1 VLIQQRTIL
10 SRVEAR
16 VIQRLAFKTSDR
28 LSVCG
33 TACKHQSCARRG
45 VLPKNRKHLP
55 LVVRA
60 QVEETVPRNDPVEWP
75 SERERAHVG
84 HDPFV
89 RRETI
94 PAEIDQGGRRVHP
107 GDVVSGFDQIAGDR
121 HGRSASD
128 IQDRRRGRHQPAK
141 PVEPGF
147 LHQAAATF
155 PIPDPFQRPA
165 LIQIDDPRGL

>member
-1 VLIQQRTIL
+1 M
-10 SRVEAR
+10 
-16 VIQRLAFKTSDR
+16 IQRLAFKTSDR
-28 LSVCG
+28 LSVRG
-33 TACKHQSCARRG
+33 TDCKHQSCARRD

-75 SERERAHVG
+75 SKRERAHVG

-107 GDVVSGFDQIAGDR
+107 GDTR
-121 HGRSASD
+121 
-128 IQDRRRGRHQPAK
+128 
-141 PVEPGF
+141 
-147 LHQAAATF
+147 AAARSSF
-155 PIPDPFQRPA
+155 K
-165 LIQIDDPRGL
+165 